1 MSLSDTAI
9 RNAKPT
15 AKPYKLSDEKGLFLL
30 VKPSG
35 GKWWRYKYRFAGK
48 EKLLALGTYP
58 NTSLADARKRHEK
71 ARKLLAEGIDPGQ
84 EKQKAKRQLIAKH
97 QNTFE
102 TIAREWHKSRIHKW
116 TTRHAEKLLRSLEL
130 HIFPSAVGTRPITE
144 IRSSELLEVLQKVQ
158 EGGAVE
164 PAHRLLQCCGQIF
177 TYAIVTER
185 AEQNPAAN
193 LRGALE
199 PIRRNNYAYLKA
211 DQLPEFLAKLEAS
224 DSELQTKLALKF
236 LMLTFP
242 RTGELRQAPWK
253 EMNLEKAEWR
263 IPPERM
269 KMRDP
274 HIVPLSR
281 QAVNVLEELKELTG
295 SFHFVFP
302 NQHKPRGCMSE
313 NTILFALYRMGYH
326 SRATG
331 HGFRSTASTILNE
344 HGFHPDV
351 IERQLAHCERN
362 AVRAAYNHAQ
372 YLPERRKMMQW
383 WADYLDAVA
392 KEKTNP
398 RNR

>member
-1 MSLSDTAI
+1 MSLSELAV
-9 RNAKPT
+9 RKAKPS
-15 AKPYKLSDEKGLFLL
+15 AKPYKLFDGDGLFLS
-30 VKPSG
+30 VQPSG

-58 NTSLADARKRHEK
+58 LIGLAEARKRHDK
-71 ARKLLAEGIDPGQ
+71 ARKLLADGIDPGQ
-84 EKQKAKRQLIAKH
+84 DKRNTQRQLVVKH
-97 QNTFE
+97 QNTFKV
-102 TIAREWHKSRIHKW
+102 IAEEWHKGRIHKW
-116 TTRHAEKLLRSLEL
+116 TPRHAEKLLRSLEL
-130 HIFPSAVGTRPITE
+130 HIFPTALASRPITD
-144 IRSSELLEVLQKVQ
+144 IKSSELLDVLKNVQ
-158 EGGAVE
+158 ADGAIE

-177 TYAIVTER
+177 TYAIVTDR
-185 AEQNPAAN
+185 AESNPAAN
-193 LRGALE
+193 LRGLLQ
-199 PIRRNNYAYLKA
+199 PIRRNNYAYLKEK
-211 DQLPEFLAKLEAS
+211 DLPEFFAKLETYDGEAV
-224 DSELQTKLALKF
+224 TKLALKF
-236 LMLTFP
+236 LLLTFP
-242 RTGELRQAPWK
+242 RTGEMRHAPWR
-253 EMNLEKAEWR
+253 EMDLDEAEWR

-281 QAVNVLEELKELTG
+281 QAVGILEELKELTG

-362 AVRAAYNHAQ
+362 SVRAAYNHAQ

-383 WADYLDAVA
+383 WADYLDAV
-392 KEKTNP
+392 EKGKAPPPTP
-398 RNR
+398 

>member
-1 MSLSDTAI
+1 MALSEMAI
-9 RNAKPT
+9 RKAKPGE
-15 AKPYKLSDEKGLFLL
+15 KPFKLSDRDGLFLL
-30 VKPSG
+30 VQPSG

-58 NTSLADARKRHEK
+58 LISLADARKRHES
-71 ARKLLAEGIDPGQ
+71 ARKLLANGTDPSKA
-84 EKQKAKRQLIAKH
+84 KQQAKRQLSLKH
-97 QNTFE
+97 QNTFKA
-102 TIAREWHKSRIHKW
+102 IAEEWHKSRIHKW
-116 TTRHAEKLLRSLEL
+116 TPRHADKIWRAIEL
-130 HIFPSAVGTRPITE
+130 HIFSTALASSPITE
-144 IRSSELLEVLQKVQ
+144 IKASELLEVLRNVQ
-158 EGGAVE
+158 EGGGVE

-177 TYAIVTER
+177 NYAIVTER
-185 AEQNPAAN
+185 AEHNPAAN
-193 LRGALE
+193 LRGALQ
-199 PIRRNNYAYLKA
+199 PIRRNNYAYLKENE
-211 DQLPEFLAKLEAS
+211 LPEFLSKLEAY
-224 DSELQTKLALKF
+224 DGELQTKLAVKF

-242 RTGELRQAPWK
+242 RTGEMRQAPWL

-274 HIVPLSR
+274 HIIPLSR
-281 QAVNVLEELKELTG
+281 QAVEVLRELKQITG
-295 SFHFVFP
+295 TFQYVFP

-362 AVRAAYNHAQ
+362 SVRAAYNHAQ
-372 YLPERRKMMQW
+372 YLHERRKMMQW
-383 WADYLDAVA
+383 WADYLDGIAP
-392 KEKTNP
+392 KN
-398 RNR
+398 